1 MLRIGLTGGI
11 GSGKSAAAARFQELG
26 ITVVDADEIA
36 RELVKPGQPAL
47 EEIVLAFGADVR
59 KANGKLD
66 REALRRRV
74 FGDANERHKL
84 EAILHPRIREEMQ
97 RRVRALPRDTPYC
110 VLMIPLLAEGG
121 GGSYD
126 LDRILVVDAPEE
138 KRVKWVVGRS
148 NLEPED
154 VRRIIA
160 TQATPE
166 VRRRL
171 ADDWIENDDGLEEL
185 RAQVDALHERYV
197 ALAGQRE

>member
-11 GSGKSAAAARFQELG
+11 GSGKSAAAERFRELG
-26 ITVVDADEIA
+26 ITVIDADEIA

-47 EEIVLAFGADVR
+47 EEIVLAFGADMR

-97 RRVRALPRDTPYC
+97 QRVRSLPRDTPYC

-126 LDRILVVDAPEE
+126 LDRILVVDAPED
-138 KRVKWVVGRS
+138 KRIRWVVSRS
-148 NLEPED
+148 QLDPEE

-197 ALAGQRE
+197 ALAGQRD